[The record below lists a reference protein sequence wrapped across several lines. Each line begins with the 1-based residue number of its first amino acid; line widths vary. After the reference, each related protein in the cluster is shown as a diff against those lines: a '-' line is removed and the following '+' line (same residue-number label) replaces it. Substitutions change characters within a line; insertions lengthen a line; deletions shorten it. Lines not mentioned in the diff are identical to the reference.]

1 MKTAFQKKAYSILT
15 ALVLLLTACTGAV
28 FSSSRAAA
36 LELEGTGKADNPY
49 LLSTAAELLEFAEK
63 AAADPN
69 ICAMLTADISL
80 EGETWTPIGSYAGTF
95 DGNYHCI
102 SNLQCSGGSNLGMF
116 AKLSG
121 TVQKLGLT
129 NVHIQG
135 KNTVGGIAALCSG
148 TITDSFCEGDIT
160 ASRDFAGGLAGQF
173 QAGAVVQNAY
183 HIGTVTAK
191 GTVGGLAGRSDAP
204 LQNCYHIGT
213 VAKTDA
219 ASEDSAGMLVGRLGD
234 MSETQLQNCF
244 YTAGNYSAVGRDYIE
259 PEGMQQAEEN
269 FQNGI
274 VAELMNAGGD
284 MWCVREGKTVLKEF
298 ANNTSAATT
307 TTEGTT
313 TSDTTN
319 TAALATTTSATTSSA
334 TSTTTTSPSGSNA
347 RSTSRPASSTSP
359 VRRLRS
365 TRSTTRCPTASR
377 SISTRHRTAVT
388 TRRSPPGT
396 NASTM

>member
-80 EGETWTPIGSYAGTF
+80 AGETWTPIGSYAGTF

-102 SNLQCSGGSNLGMF
+102 SNLQCSGGKNTGMF
-116 AKLSG
+116 TNLEG
-121 TVQKLGLT
+121 TVQNLGLT
-129 NVHIQG
+129 DVHIQG
-135 KNTVGGIAALCSG
+135 KNYVGGIAAVCSG
-148 TITDSFCEGDIT
+148 KIINVFCEGDIT
-160 ASRDFAGGLAGQF
+160 ATSSAGAAGGLIGQGKRECY
-173 QAGAVVQNAY
+173 QGAVLQNAY

-191 GTVGGLAGRSDAP
+191 GTVGGLAGRSNAP

-219 ASEDSAGMLVGRLGD
+219 ASEDSAGMLVGKLEE

-298 ANNTSAATT
+298 TNNTSAATT
-307 TTEGTT
+307 TTERTT
-313 TSDTTN
+313 TSDTTST
-319 TAALATTTSATTSSA
+319 TASTTTTSATTSTTASTTTISTTTSTTASTTA
-334 TSTTTTSPSGSNA
+334 TSTTT
-347 RSTSRPASSTSP
+347 
-359 VRRLRS
+359 
-365 TRSTTRCPTASR
+365 STTTLKTTTSTATSTPT
-377 SISTRHRTAVT
+377 
-388 TRRSPPGT
+388 
-396 NASTM
+396 

>member
-1 MKTAFQKKAYSILT
+1 MKTAFQKKAYSILM

-63 AAADPN
+63 AAADPS

-116 AKLSG
+116 ANLEG
-121 TVQKLGLT
+121 TVQNLGLT
-129 NVHIQG
+129 DVHIQG
-135 KNTVGGIAALCSG
+135 KNYVGGIAAMCSG
-148 TITDSFCEGDIT
+148 KIINVFCEGDIT
-160 ASRDFAGGLAGQF
+160 ATREFSGGLAGQF
-173 QAGAVVQNAY
+173 QAEAVVQNAY

-219 ASEDSAGMLVGRLGD
+219 ASEDSAGMLVGRLGE
-234 MSETQLQNCF
+234 MPETPFQNCF
-244 YTAGNYSAVGRDYIE
+244 YTAGNYSAVGQGYAE

-284 MWCVREGKTVLKEF
+284 TWCVREGKTVLKEF

-313 TSDTTN
+313 TSDTTST
-319 TAALATTTSATTSSA
+319 TASTTTTSATTSSA
-334 TSTTTTSPSGSNA
+334 ASTTISATTSTTTSTTTTSA
-347 RSTSRPASSTSP
+347 TT
-359 VRRLRS
+359 
-365 TRSTTRCPTASR
+365 STTTSTTAT
-377 SISTRHRTAVT
+377 STI
-388 TRRSPPGT
+388 
-396 NASTM
+396 ASTTTSTTTTTLIPLSSII

>member
-244 YTAGNYSAVGRDYIE
+244 YTVTAGGYTAVGSNYKE

-274 VAELMNAGGD
+274 VAELMNTGGD

-298 ANNTSAATT
+298 TNNTSAATT
-307 TTEGTT
+307 TTERTT
-313 TSDTTN
+313 TSDTTST
-319 TAALATTTSATTSSA
+319 TASTTTTSATTSTTA
-334 TSTTTTSPSGSNA
+334 STTTTSA
-347 RSTSRPASSTSP
+347 TT
-359 VRRLRS
+359 
-365 TRSTTRCPTASR
+365 STT
-377 SISTRHRTAVT
+377 
-388 TRRSPPGT
+388 
-396 NASTM
+396 ASTTTTSDTTSTKASKKRSS

>member
-63 AAADPN
+63 AAADPS

-173 QAGAVVQNAY
+173 QAE
-183 HIGTVTAK
+183 
-191 GTVGGLAGRSDAP
+191 P
-204 LQNCYHIGT
+204 LC
-213 VAKTDA
+213 KT
-219 ASEDSAGMLVGRLGD
+219 
-234 MSETQLQNCF
+234 
-244 YTAGNYSAVGRDYIE
+244 
-259 PEGMQQAEEN
+259 P
-269 FQNGI
+269 
-274 VAELMNAGGD
+274 
-284 MWCVREGKTVLKEF
+284 
-298 ANNTSAATT
+298 
-307 TTEGTT
+307 
-313 TSDTTN
+313 
-319 TAALATTTSATTSSA
+319 TTSAQLPQRAQSA
-334 TSTTTTSPSGSNA
+334 VLPDEAMHRFKTATISEQLQKQTLLPKILPACWWAKWKVWQTHRFRIVSTQSQQ
-347 RSTSRPASSTSP
+347 
-359 VRRLRS
+359 
-365 TRSTTRCPTASR
+365 
-377 SISTRHRTAVT
+377 AVT
-388 TRRSPPGT
+388 LLWEATT
-396 NASTM
+396 

>member
-1 MKTAFQKKAYSILT
+1 
-15 ALVLLLTACTGAV
+15 
-28 FSSSRAAA
+28 
-36 LELEGTGKADNPY
+36 
-49 LLSTAAELLEFAEK
+49 
-63 AAADPN
+63 
-69 ICAMLTADISL
+69 
-80 EGETWTPIGSYAGTF
+80 
-95 DGNYHCI
+95 
-102 SNLQCSGGSNLGMF
+102 MF

-244 YTAGNYSAVGRDYIE
+244 YTVTAGGYTAVGSNYKE

-274 VAELMNAGGD
+274 VAELMNTGGD

-298 ANNTSAATT
+298 TNNTSAATT
-307 TTEGTT
+307 TTERTT
-313 TSDTTN
+313 TSDTTST
-319 TAALATTTSATTSSA
+319 TASTTTTSATTRTTA
-334 TSTTTTSPSGSNA
+334 STTTTSP
-347 RSTSRPASSTSP
+347 TT
-359 VRRLRS
+359 
-365 TRSTTRCPTASR
+365 STTS
-377 SISTRHRTAVT
+377 
-388 TRRSPPGT
+388 
-396 NASTM
+396 

>member
-1 MKTAFQKKAYSILT
+1 MKLHSKKRHYSILT

-36 LELEGTGKADNPY
+36 LELEGIGTAEEPY
-49 LLSTAAELLEFAEK
+49 QISTAAELLTFAKK
-63 AAADPN
+63 ATDDPN
-69 ICAMLTADISL
+69 ICAVLTADISL

-116 AKLSG
+116 ANLEG
-121 TVQKLGLT
+121 TVQNLGLT
-129 NVHIQG
+129 DVHIQG
-135 KNTVGGIAALCSG
+135 KNYVGGIAAMCSG
-148 TITDSFCEGDIT
+148 KIINVFCEGDIT
-160 ASRDFAGGLAGQF
+160 ATREFSGGLAGQF
-173 QAGAVVQNAY
+173 QAEAVVQNAY

-219 ASEDSAGMLVGRLGD
+219 ASEDSAGMLVGRLGE
-234 MSETQLQNCF
+234 MPETPFQNCF
-244 YTAGNYSAVGRDYIE
+244 YTTGNYSAVGQGYAE

-284 MWCVREGKTVLKEF
+284 TWCVREGKTVLKEF
-298 ANNTSAATT
+298 ANNTSAATHHN
-307 TTEGTT
+307 GR
-313 TSDTTN
+313 DYN
-319 TAALATTTSATTSSA
+319 F
-334 TSTTTTSPSGSNA
+334 
-347 RSTSRPASSTSP
+347 
-359 VRRLRS
+359 
-365 TRSTTRCPTASR
+365 
-377 SISTRHRTAVT
+377 
-388 TRRSPPGT
+388 
-396 NASTM
+396 

>member
-36 LELEGTGKADNPY
+36 LELEGTGKTDNPY

-63 AAADPN
+63 AAADPS

-102 SNLQCSGGSNLGMF
+102 SNLQCSGGRNTGMF
-116 AKLSG
+116 TNLEG
-121 TVQKLGLT
+121 TVQNLGLT
-129 NVHIQG
+129 DVHIQG
-135 KNTVGGIAALCSG
+135 KNYVGGIAAVCSG
-148 TITDSFCEGDIT
+148 KIINVFCEGDIT
-160 ASRDFAGGLAGQF
+160 ATSSAGAAGGLIGQGKRKYY
-173 QAGAVVQNAY
+173 QGAVLQNAY

-298 ANNTSAATT
+298 TWY
-307 TTEGTT
+307 
-313 TSDTTN
+313 
-319 TAALATTTSATTSSA
+319 
-334 TSTTTTSPSGSNA
+334 
-347 RSTSRPASSTSP
+347 R
-359 VRRLRS
+359 
-365 TRSTTRCPTASR
+365 
-377 SISTRHRTAVT
+377 
-388 TRRSPPGT
+388 
-396 NASTM
+396 

>member
-36 LELEGTGKADNPY
+36 LELEGTGKTDNPY

-234 MSETQLQNCF
+234 MSETHC
-244 YTAGNYSAVGRDYIE
+244 R
-259 PEGMQQAEEN
+259 
-269 FQNGI
+269 I
-274 VAELMNAGGD
+274 VSTQ
-284 MWCVREGKTVLKEF
+284 REIIL
-298 ANNTSAATT
+298 
-307 TTEGTT
+307 
-313 TSDTTN
+313 
-319 TAALATTTSATTSSA
+319 
-334 TSTTTTSPSGSNA
+334 
-347 RSTSRPASSTSP
+347 
-359 VRRLRS
+359 RLGEI
-365 TRSTTRCPTASR
+365 T
-377 SISTRHRTAVT
+377 
-388 TRRSPPGT
+388 
-396 NASTM
+396 